1 MSISTPATI
10 AECRRL
16 LDARE
21 ISVRELTRS
30 LLDRINILDPKLN
43 CFTAIT
49 AERALAEAE
58 TADTMRGKGEATH
71 PLSGIPYV
79 VKNLYD
85 VANITTLAGAKLNAG
100 RPPASRDA
108 SIVRRLSAAGAVLL
122 GTTNMDAYAYGFT
135 TENTHFGVTRNPH
148 DPTRTA
154 GGSSGGSASA
164 LAAGM
169 AMFALGSD
177 TNGSIR
183 VPAAFCGLF
192 GLKPTFGRLSRA
204 GTWPFVPSLDHVG
217 PFTRSAED
225 LALVY
230 DALQGTD
237 PTDPACAQ
245 RAPDPAL
252 PSIERGIDGLRI
264 AVLDGFFHDWADA
277 DARDAVQRAAYLL
290 GAVDH
295 AELRE
300 AGRAR
305 AAAFI
310 ITASEGGS
318 AYLNDLRSRPQ
329 DFEPLS
335 RERLVAGALLP
346 AAWYLKA
353 QRFRSW
359 FRQQASQLFEH
370 YDLLLAPAVPFVANP
385 FSSQTVR
392 LNGIELPLRPN
403 IGLMTQPISFI
414 GLPTTVAP
422 MKALSGLP
430 IGVQLIAAPWREDV
444 ALRAAWALEQAGVT
458 YSPIVTP

>member
-1 MSISTPATI
+1 MSIAPPATI

-16 LDARE
+16 LDAGE
-21 ISVRELTRS
+21 ISARELTSS
-30 LLDRINILDPKLN
+30 LLDRIRILDPKLN
-43 CFTAIT
+43 GFTSVT
-49 AERALAEAE
+49 ADRALAEAE
-58 TADTMRGKGEATH
+58 AVDTARSKGETSH
-71 PLSGIPYV
+71 PLAGIPYA

-154 GGSSGGSASA
+154 GGSSGGSAAA

-192 GLKPTFGRLSRA
+192 GFKPTFGRLSRA

-217 PFTRSAED
+217 PFARSAED

-237 PTDPACAQ
+237 PADPACAQ

-252 PSIERGIDGLRI
+252 PSLERGVEGLRI
-264 AVLDGFFHDWADA
+264 AVLDGFFHDWSDA

-318 AYLNDLRSRPQ
+318 AYLNDLRTRPQ

-359 FRQQASQLFEH
+359 FRQQAAQLFQH

-385 FSSQTVR
+385 FSTQTVR

-414 GLPTTVAP
+414 GLPTAVAP

-458 YSPIVTP
+458 YAPIVTP